1 MKAVRWAVFP
11 FNSSLITNGHHRDL
25 NYRLTQEMVR
35 LFKGVTKIIRNHMQH
50 EHEYINQMPD
60 FSSLEEGQSIG
71 SGNNPNQRRQIK
83 ITQLKQGSIAY
94 SEYKEYCHLI

>member
-1 MKAVRWAVFP
+1 MILMKAVRWAVFP

-25 NYRLTQEMVR
+25 NNRLTQEMVR

-60 FSSLEEGQSIG
+60 FSSLEQDQSIA
-71 SGNNPNQRRQIK
+71 SNNVPVSERKK
-83 ITQLKQGSIAY
+83 I
-94 SEYKEYCHLI
+94 